1 MATLIQSK
9 QIQGVVTASVIQGDF
24 TVGGGGS
31 VNLSDASGVS
41 GSFSG
46 SYQGDGSLLTGISYS
61 NLTNLPT
68 LFSGSTQIDI
78 TQTDGFTAF
87 SSSIATSLSSVD
99 TDDQTLSFNQASK
112 VLTISEGNSVDLS
125 TLGGGGG
132 GGSSIWTISSGIYK
146 VSADLEVT
154 GSITATSFTGSID
167 YSSLT
172 NVPSLISGSA
182 QLFTDLD
189 TRYALS
195 GSGGGGGD
203 ITHLNTFTSSIQ
215 TEVDAI
221 SATTSSYLTQT
232 PAGTI
237 SGSSQ
242 VDYDVLTGGKGLLS
256 GSHSDVD
263 SLNTF
268 TSSIQTEID
277 GLSSVTSSYL
287 TSSGSVD
294 YTDITSIPSG
304 IVSSSAQILGGTGI
318 LSGSHSDL
326 SSLNTFTSS
335 YSTDSSS
342 FDTRISNIGDHANV
356 EHINTFTSSASDR
369 LLNIEAATGSYL
381 TSETDSQTLSI
392 DGNDL
397 TISSGNTITIPGTS
411 IPVGTIS
418 GSEQITDLGFIS
430 SSHSDVTHLNTFTSS
445 IQTEVDA
452 ISSATSS
459 YLTQTP
465 SGTISGS
472 EQVDFDV
479 VTGGKGILSGSK
491 TDIDSLNTF
500 TSSIQTVIGS
510 AVISTS
516 GLGFTM
522 TTILFCIRISGLES
536 GNILSH
542 ITPVPGISSLCIMK
556 SSYVPGVK

>member
-31 VNLSDASGVS
+31 VDLSAAGGVT

-46 SYQGDGSLLTGISYS
+46 SYIGDGSLLTGISYS

-68 LFSGSTQIDI
+68 LFSGSTQVDI

-112 VLTISEGNSVDLS
+112 ILTIGDGNSVDLS

-167 YSSLT
+167 YSNLR
-172 NVPSLISGSA
+172 NIPSLISGSA

-221 SATTSSYLTQT
+221 SATTSSYLTQA

-256 GSHSDVD
+256 GSHSDVG

-268 TSSIQTEID
+268 TSSIQTDVD
-277 GLSSVTSSYL
+277 GFFTNQQYQYFIFDEFDTVSSVSQQKLKALL
-287 TSSGSVD
+287 TNTYFNKSIFIFTTNHIDKVD
-294 YTDITSIPSG
+294 EG
-304 IVSSSAQILGGTGI
+304 IKSRCMPISFINAQAEL
-318 LSGSHSDL
+318 
-326 SSLNTFTSS
+326 
-335 YSTDSSS
+335 YKP
-342 FDTRISNIGDHANV
+342 
-356 EHINTFTSSASDR
+356 
-369 LLNIEAATGSYL
+369 LLT
-381 TSETDSQTLSI
+381 
-392 DGNDL
+392 
-397 TISSGNTITIPGTS
+397 
-411 IPVGTIS
+411 
-418 GSEQITDLGFIS
+418 
-430 SSHSDVTHLNTFTSS
+430 
-445 IQTEVDA
+445 
-452 ISSATSS
+452 
-459 YLTQTP
+459 
-465 SGTISGS
+465 
-472 EQVDFDV
+472 
-479 VTGGKGILSGSK
+479 K
-491 TDIDSLNTF
+491 
-500 TSSIQTVIGS
+500 
-510 AVISTS
+510 
-516 GLGFTM
+516 
-522 TTILFCIRISGLES
+522 
-536 GNILSH
+536 
-542 ITPVPGISSLCIMK
+542 
-556 SSYVPGVK
+556 YVPKVADLDFNKLEKAIDIHKGDIRKMIRFCETL